1 MSRRSRAM
9 DSYIRVSRVARRSGQ
24 AALGGLSV
32 PRCFGARADTR
43 RQSVPPAGRP
53 DRCGQGVARSIGQCR
68 ACWQLRS
75 LNERCWLDPRV
86 HAVSKGGAG
95 MRSWARERALLPW
108 LPACVIALVEG
119 GGGYPSGGHCLAW
132 RAWAREEEL
141 GVRLATPG
149 GRRRGGM
156 SPRDWGRSCVL
167 PSWG

>member
-43 RQSVPPAGRP
+43 RQSVPPAGQP
-53 DRCGQGVARSIGQCR
+53 DRCGQGVARSIGQRR

-86 HAVSKGGAG
+86 HAVSKGGA
-95 MRSWARERALLPW
+95 RECALGRGKGLCCLGCW
-108 LPACVIALVEG
+108 LALSPRR

-132 RAWAREEEL
+132 RAWARKEEL